1 MNFGR
6 GLGGNC
12 ILDERK
18 RIWEEEEGGED
29 GSFDGKMKFNP
40 RCLIF
45 TCKCTCNF
53 EDSFFYIYFW
63 NCGII
68 NYSNII

>member
-1 MNFGR
+1 ME
-6 GLGGNC
+6 
-12 ILDERK
+12 D
-18 RIWEEEEGGED
+18 GED
-29 GSFDGKMKFNP
+29 GSFDGKMKFNL
-40 RCLIF
+40 RCLLYIYSIYIIF

>member
-1 MNFGR
+1 MTNGREFGR
-6 GLGGNC
+6 RME
-12 ILDERK
+12 D
-18 RIWEEEEGGED
+18 GED
-29 GSFDGKMKFNP
+29 GSFDGKMKFNL
-40 RCLIF
+40 RCLLYIYSIYIIF